1 MVHRDCKDCCGPQ
14 WCLQFLK
21 LGTRIDK
28 SGYQSWWYTYTWL
41 QEPAAG
47 ACVVARAN
55 YKHAY
60 TDGVLVKQQ
69 GLRPP
74 VVALEAAGA
83 LLLVH
88 TSIVTCSCH
97 GYMAVETSFG
107 SQTGVMQVYS
117 WRG

>member
-1 MVHRDCKDCCGPQ
+1 MH
-14 WCLQFLK
+14 
-21 LGTRIDK
+21 
-28 SGYQSWWYTYTWL
+28 TWL
-41 QEPAAG
+41 QGPAAE
-47 ACVVARAN
+47 ACVVARAS

-60 TDGVLVKQQ
+60 TGGVLVKQQ

-83 LLLVH
+83 LLLVY
-88 TSIVTCSCH
+88 TSITAGSCH
-97 GYMAVETSFG
+97 GYMAVKASFG